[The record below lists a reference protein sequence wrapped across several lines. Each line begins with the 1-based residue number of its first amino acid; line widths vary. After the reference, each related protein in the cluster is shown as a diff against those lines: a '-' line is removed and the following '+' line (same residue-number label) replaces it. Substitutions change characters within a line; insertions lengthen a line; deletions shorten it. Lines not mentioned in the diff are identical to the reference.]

1 LQYIVLKN
9 LDFVGDGVT
18 IPVSDFDGGI
28 EIWFSSLS
36 VDVLAVV
43 MHYLG

>member
-1 LQYIVLKN
+1 MFILQYIVLKN

-28 EIWFSSLS
+28 EI
-36 VDVLAVV
+36 
-43 MHYLG
+43 